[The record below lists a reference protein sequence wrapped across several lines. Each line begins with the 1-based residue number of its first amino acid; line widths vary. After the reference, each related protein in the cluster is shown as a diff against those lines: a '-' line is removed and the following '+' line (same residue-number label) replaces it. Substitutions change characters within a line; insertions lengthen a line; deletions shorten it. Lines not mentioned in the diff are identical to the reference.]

1 MLDAEHRAAF
11 VIGEQAEGFR
21 VVCLREDIDD
31 RQIVGA
37 KIDGGTPIRAPRG
50 DDQTVNLLPEQL
62 VEVLTLARR
71 VVGRVA
77 HEDRDAV
84 VGELS
89 FERFEN
95 RQREASEAVVG

>member
-1 MLDAEHRAAF
+1 MLDAEHGAAF
-11 VIGEQAEGFR
+11 VVGEQAEGFR
-21 VVCLREDIDD
+21 VVCLREDIDN

-37 KIDGGTPIRAPRG
+37 KIDRGTSIRAPRS

-77 HEDRDAV
+77 HKDRDAV
-84 VGELS
+84 VRELS
-89 FERFEN
+89 FERFDN
-95 RQREASEAVVG
+95 RQRKASETVIR